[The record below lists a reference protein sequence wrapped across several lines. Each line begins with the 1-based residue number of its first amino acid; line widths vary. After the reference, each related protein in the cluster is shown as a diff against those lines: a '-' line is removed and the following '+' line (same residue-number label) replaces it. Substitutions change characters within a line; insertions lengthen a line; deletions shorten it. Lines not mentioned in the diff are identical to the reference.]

1 MDRKIFFSGV
11 EMPAPK
17 VNGGLVETYE
27 DVWSANTGRNS
38 AGSMVGTLVATK
50 AKLKF
55 SWNALSW
62 EEAARIKSAIYGKG
76 FTTCTYPGVDG
87 QTHTVTGYF
96 GITSI
101 QPVLFSRGTT
111 ASVPASPSMV
121 SVALRNTPPRAA
133 KEMVG
138 QPLSPSAL

>member
-1 MDRKIFFSGV
+1 MDRKIFFGGV

-62 EEAARIKSAIYGKG
+62 EEAPSTARGS
-76 FTTCTYPGVDG
+76 P
-87 QTHTVTGYF
+87 
-96 GITSI
+96 
-101 QPVLFSRGTT
+101 
-111 ASVPASPSMV
+111 PAPTQGWTD
-121 SVALRNTPPRAA
+121 RPTR
-133 KEMVG
+133 
-138 QPLSPSAL
+138 

>member
-1 MDRKIFFSGV
+1 MSYELLFGGAAV
-11 EMPAPK
+11 PPPK

-27 DVWSANTGRNS
+27 NVWSADTGRNS

-62 EEAARIKSAIYGKG
+62 EEAAKIKSAIYGKG

-87 QTHTVTGYF
+87 ITRTLTGYF
-96 GITSI
+96 GAPT
-101 QPVLFSRGTT
+101 FSQYAWSEGRRWAT
-111 ASVPASPSMV
+111 AIAVDFI
-121 SVALRNTPPRAA
+121 
-133 KEMVG
+133 E
-138 QPLSPSAL
+138 Q